1 MNQNFNLLAVTS
13 FALSLI
19 GLVSAWFIPFFIQ
32 IIAIVLG
39 HFHLKLQTQSR
50 TLRTGGIYHS
60 MTIISLVISYLVIL
74 INIVAL
80 IIMGASVYL
89 FFRDLVG
96 NTSLSI

>member
-1 MNQNFNLLAVTS
+1 MKENFNLLAVTS
-13 FALSLI
+13 FVFSLL
-19 GLVSAWFIPFFIQ
+19 GLITAFIIPFFLQ

-39 HFHLKLQTQSR
+39 HLHLRFQTQSR
-50 TLRTGGIYHS
+50 TMRTGGIYHS
-60 MTIISLVISYLVIL
+60 MTIISLVVSYIVIL

-96 NTSLSI
+96 NTSLPI

>member
-1 MNQNFNLLAVTS
+1 MNQNFNLLSLTS
-13 FALSLI
+13 FVFSLL
-19 GLVSAWFIPFFIQ
+19 GLITAFIIPFFLQ

-39 HFHLKLQTQSR
+39 HLHLRFQTQSR

-60 MTIISLVISYLVIL
+60 MTIISLVVSYIVIL
-74 INIVAL
+74 INIIAL

-96 NTSLSI
+96 HTSLSI

>member
-1 MNQNFNLLAVTS
+1 MKQNFNLLSLAS
-13 FALSLI
+13 FIFSLL
-19 GLVSAWFIPFFIQ
+19 GLITAFIIPFFLQ

-39 HFHLKLQTQSR
+39 HLHLRFQTQSR
-50 TLRTGGIYHS
+50 TFQSGGMYHS
-60 MTIISLVISYLVIL
+60 MTIISLVVSYIVIL

-96 NTSLSI
+96 NSSLPI

>member
-1 MNQNFNLLAVTS
+1 MNQNFNLLALTS
-13 FALSLI
+13 FVFSLL
-19 GLVSAWFIPFFIQ
+19 GLITAFIIPFFLQ
-32 IIAIVLG
+32 IIAIILG
-39 HFHLKLQTQSR
+39 HLYLRLQTQSR

-60 MTIISLVISYLVIL
+60 MTIISLVVSYIVIL

-96 NTSLSI
+96 HTSLSI

>member
-1 MNQNFNLLAVTS
+1 MNQNFNLLSLTS
-13 FALSLI
+13 FVFSLL
-19 GLVSAWFIPFFIQ
+19 GLITAFIIPFFLQ

-39 HFHLKLQTQSR
+39 HLHLRFQTQSR

-60 MTIISLVISYLVIL
+60 MTIISLVVSYIVIL
-74 INIVAL
+74 INIIAL

-96 NTSLSI
+96 TTSLPI